1 MADIHS
7 LERTLAENVAWNKAR
22 INFLSKFLIALIQVK
37 TINLVQVSSVMSGR
51 AKPDSHYKRIQRFLR
66 FFQLPFAELARFV
79 IALIGLKPPFV
90 ITIDRTDWYLG
101 ETPLNVL
108 LLGIASQ
115 GISFP
120 LLWTILEKKGC
131 SDTSERIALIEDYLR
146 LFGRQSIEFI
156 CADREF
162 IGVDWLAF
170 LCRECIPFR
179 LRLKENH
186 LVENSRH
193 QRRVAARNLFRT
205 QKAGVGVLLEGARQV
220 LGQSLFVMG
229 MRRSDGE
236 YVIILSTEESEQLLS
251 DYARRWGIETLFGC
265 LKTRGFCLE
274 ATHVTE
280 KERLRKLLALMA
292 LAFCWAY
299 RTGQWLTRADPLKIK
314 RHGRL
319 AKSIFRH
326 GFDYLRRILCNQD
339 CLLERIAFQRL
350 CKLLSCT

>member
-1 MADIHS
+1 MADLRP
-7 LERTLAENVAWNKAR
+7 LERTLAENVTWNKAR
-22 INFLSKFLIALIQVK
+22 INFLAKFLVALVQVK

-51 AKPDSHYKRIQRFLR
+51 AKQASHYKRIQRFLR

-79 IALIGLKPPFV
+79 IALIGLRPPFT

-108 LLGIASQ
+108 LLGIAFQ

-131 SDTSERIALIEDYLR
+131 SDTNERIALMQDYLR

-170 LCRECIPFR
+170 LCRERIPFR
-179 LRLKENH
+179 LRLKENL

-193 QRRVAARNLFRT
+193 SRRVAARNLFRT
-205 QKAGVGVLLEGARQV
+205 QKAGQAVLLRGARQV
-220 LGQSLFVMG
+220 LGQRLFVMG

-236 YVIILSTEESEQLLS
+236 YVIVGSREESDLLLR
-251 DYARRWGIETLFGC
+251 DYARRWGVETLFGC

-274 ATHVTE
+274 ATHVTD
-280 KERLRKLLALMA
+280 KERLRKLIALMA

-299 RTGQWLTRADPLKIK
+299 LTGQWLTQVEPLKIK
-314 RHGRL
+314 KHGRL

-326 GFDYLRRILCNQD
+326 GFDHLRRILCNQD
-339 CLLERIAFQRL
+339 CLVERFAFIRL
-350 CKLLSCT
+350 SKLLSCT

>member
-1 MADIHS
+1 MADIRP
-7 LERTLAENVAWNKAR
+7 LERTLRENVTWNKAR
-22 INFLSKFLIALIQVK
+22 INFLAKFLVALVQVK
-37 TINLVQVSSVMSGR
+37 TVNLVQVSSVMSGR

-66 FFQLPFAELARFV
+66 FFHLPFAELARFV

-131 SDTSERIALIEDYLR
+131 SDTAERITLIEDYLR

-162 IGVDWLAF
+162 IGVDWLAY
-170 LCRECIPFR
+170 LCRERIRFR
-179 LRLKENH
+179 LRLKENL
-186 LVENSRH
+186 LVDNSRH
-193 QRRVAARNLFRT
+193 SKRVAARNLFRT
-205 QKAGVGVLLEGARQV
+205 RRAGVGVLLAGPRQV

-236 YVIILSTEESEQLLS
+236 YVIIVSTEESEQMLS

-274 ATHVTE
+274 ATHVTD
-280 KERLRKLLALMA
+280 KERLRKLLALMV

-299 RTGQWLTRADPLKIK
+299 RTGQWLTETDPLRIK
-314 RHGRL
+314 KHGRL

-339 CLLERIAFQRL
+339 CLLERIAFIRL

>member
-1 MADIHS
+1 MADIRL
-7 LERTLAENVAWNKAR
+7 LERTLAENVTWNKAR
-22 INFLSKFLIALIQVK
+22 INFLAKFLVALVQVK
-37 TINLVQVSSVMSGR
+37 TINLAQVSKVLSGR

-66 FFQLPFAELARFV
+66 FFPLPFAELARFV

-108 LLGIASQ
+108 MLGINYQ

-131 SDTSERIALIEDYLR
+131 SDTAERIALMHDYTR
-146 LFGRQSIEFI
+146 LFGIETIAFI

-162 IGVDWLAF
+162 IGVEWLAF
-170 LCRECIPFR
+170 LCRQRIKFR
-179 LRLKENH
+179 LRIKENI
-186 LVENSRH
+186 LVANSRNL
-193 QRRVAARNLFRT
+193 RMVAARNLFRT
-205 QKAGVGVLLEGARQV
+205 QKAGAAVLLSGPRQV
-220 LGQSLFVMG
+220 LGQALAVMG
-229 MRRSDGE
+229 MRRADGE
-236 YVIILSTEESEQLLS
+236 YVIVVSTEESELLLS
-251 DYARRWGIETLFGC
+251 DYARRWGVETLFGC

-274 ATHVTE
+274 ATHVTD
-280 KERLRKLLALMA
+280 KDRLRKLIALMA

-299 RTGQWLTRADPLKIK
+299 RTGQWLTRTDALQIK
-314 RHGRL
+314 KHGRL

-326 GFDYLRRILCNQD
+326 GFDHLRRILCNQD
-339 CLLERIAFQRL
+339 CLSERITFQRL

>member
-1 MADIHS
+1 MADIRP
-7 LERTLAENVAWNKAR
+7 LERTLAENVTWNKAR
-22 INFLSKFLIALIQVK
+22 INFLAKFLVALVQVK
-37 TINLVQVSSVMSGR
+37 TINLAQVSSVMSGR

-79 IALIGLKPPFV
+79 IALIGLKPPFT

-101 ETPLNVL
+101 QTPLNVL
-108 LLGIASQ
+108 MLGIASQ

-131 SDTSERIALIEDYLR
+131 SDTTERITLIEDYLR

-162 IGVDWLAF
+162 IGVGWLAF
-170 LCRECIPFR
+170 LCRERIPFR
-179 LRLKENH
+179 LRLKENL
-186 LVENSRH
+186 LVDNSR
-193 QRRVAARNLFRT
+193 RSKRVAARNLFRT
-205 QKAGVGVLLEGARQV
+205 QRAGVGVLLAGARQV

-236 YVIILSTEESEQLLS
+236 YVIIVSSEESDQLLR

-274 ATHVTE
+274 ATHVTD
-280 KERLRKLLALMA
+280 KERLKKLVALMA

-299 RTGQWLTRADPLKIK
+299 RTGQWLTGSDPLKIK
-314 RHGRL
+314 KHGRM

-326 GFDYLRRILCNQD
+326 GFDHLRRVLCNQD
-339 CLLERIAFQRL
+339 CLPERIAFKRL

>member
-1 MADIHS
+1 MADIRH
-7 LERTLAENVAWNKAR
+7 LERTLAENVTWNKAR
-22 INFLSKFLIALIQVK
+22 INFLAKFLVAIIQVK

-51 AKPDSHYKRIQRFLR
+51 AKQASHYKRIQRFLR
-66 FFQLPFAELARFV
+66 FFQLPFAQLARFV
-79 IALIGLKPPFV
+79 IALVGLKPPFV

-101 ETPLNVL
+101 KTPLNVL
-108 LLGIASQ
+108 ILGVASQ

-131 SDTSERIALIEDYLR
+131 SDTNERIALIEEYLQ
-146 LFGRQSIEFI
+146 LFGRQSIDFI

-170 LCRECIPFR
+170 LCRERIAFR
-179 LRLKENH
+179 LRLRENL
-186 LVENSRH
+186 LVDNSR
-193 QRRVAARNLFRT
+193 RSKRVAARNLFRT
-205 QKAGVGVLLEGARQV
+205 QRAGTGVLLSGARQV

-229 MRRSDGE
+229 LRRSDGE
-236 YVIILSTEESEQLLS
+236 YVIIVSTEESDQLLT

-274 ATHVTE
+274 ATHVTD
-280 KERLRKLLALMA
+280 KERLKKLIALMA

-299 RTGQWLTRADPLKIK
+299 RTGQWLTRTEPLRIK
-314 RHGRL
+314 KHGRL

-326 GFDYLRRILCNQD
+326 GFDHLRRTLCNQD
-339 CLLERIAFQRL
+339 CLPERIAFQRL

>member
-1 MADIHS
+1 MADIRP
-7 LERTLAENVAWNKAR
+7 LERTLRENVTWNRAR
-22 INFLSKFLIALIQVK
+22 INFLAKFLVALVQVK

-79 IALIGLKPPFV
+79 ISLIGLKPPFV

-101 ETPLNVL
+101 QTPLNVL
-108 LLGIASQ
+108 MLGVASQ

-131 SDTSERIALIEDYLR
+131 SDTTERIALIEDYLQM
-146 LFGRQSIEFI
+146 FGRQSIEFI

-170 LCRECIPFR
+170 LCRERIPFR
-179 LRLKENH
+179 LRLRENL
-186 LVENSRH
+186 LVDNSR
-193 QRRVAARNLFRT
+193 RSKRVAARNLFRT
-205 QKAGVGVLLEGARQV
+205 HRAGVGILLEGARQV
-220 LGQSLFVMG
+220 LGQKLFVMG

-236 YVIILSTEESEQLLS
+236 YVIIVSPEESEQLLT

-274 ATHVTE
+274 ATHVTD
-280 KERLRKLLALMA
+280 KDRLRKLVALMA

-299 RTGQWLTRADPLKIK
+299 RTGQWLTRGDPLKMK
-314 RHGRL
+314 KHGRL

-326 GFDYLRRILCNQD
+326 GFDHLRRILCNQD
-339 CLLERIAFQRL
+339 CLPERIAFKRL

>member
-1 MADIHS
+1 MADIRP
-7 LERTLAENVAWNKAR
+7 LERTLRENVTWNRAR
-22 INFLSKFLIALIQVK
+22 INFLAKFLVALVQVK
-37 TINLVQVSSVMSGR
+37 TINLVQVSSVMSGL

-66 FFQLPFAELARFV
+66 FFHLPFAELARFV

-131 SDTSERIALIEDYLR
+131 SDTAERITLIEDYLR

-170 LCRECIPFR
+170 LCREGIAFR
-179 LRLKENH
+179 LRLKENL
-186 LVENSRH
+186 LVENSR
-193 QRRVAARNLFRT
+193 RRKRVAARNLFRT
-205 QKAGVGVLLEGARQV
+205 HRAGVGVLLAGPRQV

-236 YVIILSTEESEQLLS
+236 YVIIVSSEESEQMLT

-274 ATHVTE
+274 ATHVTD
-280 KERLRKLLALMA
+280 KERLRKLLALMV

-299 RTGQWLTRADPLKIK
+299 RTGQWLTQADPLKIK
-314 RHGRL
+314 KHGRL

-326 GFDYLRRILCNQD
+326 GFDHLRRILCNQD
-339 CLLERIAFQRL
+339 CLLERIAFIRL